1 MTKKKPKARIGR
13 PPKHGGYSIIYRDR
27 AIKDHPEIRHYLEAC
42 RAGLVRDVAGS
53 EDRLSEQQ
61 RLLIDGIVSKRAV
74 CRLIE
79 VYVEKCGLFRRDSLE
94 GKRVLEL
101 EPALGVNYLAFSNSI
116 DRALQA
122 LGLDKKQADDI
133 LDLGKYIEQK
143 DQEEAKAKAKGRGKA
158 ETKAQD
164 GRVDRQGEDAD
175 ARGQGT
181 ETGEIDDRRATSRD
195 VSKPDGGDNG
205 NDPDGS
211 PERS

>member
-1 MTKKKPKARIGR
+1 MGR

-122 LGLDKKQADDI
+122 LGLGKKQGDDV
-133 LDLGKYIEQK
+133 LDLGKYIAEK
-143 DQEEAKAKAKGRGKA
+143 DALEAAAKAKGRGKA
-158 ETKAQD
+158 GTKAQD
-164 GRVDRQGEDAD
+164 GQVDRQGEDG
-175 ARGQGT
+175 REHGQGT
-181 ETGEIDDRRATSRD
+181 EPGEIDNRRASSRD
-195 VSKPDGGDNG
+195 VSGPEGGDGGEGQDGKG
-205 NDPDGS
+205 NS
-211 PERS
+211 EL